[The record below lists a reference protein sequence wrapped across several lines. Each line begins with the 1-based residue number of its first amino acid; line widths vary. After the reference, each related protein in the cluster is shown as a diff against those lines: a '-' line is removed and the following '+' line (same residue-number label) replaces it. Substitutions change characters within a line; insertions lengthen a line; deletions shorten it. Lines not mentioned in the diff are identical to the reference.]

1 MIDDALQE
9 SLEEER
15 LEKYKAMGGVKQL
28 KTELEGLKERVAR
41 KPMEKAKV
49 CILFHCLH
57 T

>member
-9 SLEEER
+9 SLEEEK
-15 LEKYKAMGGVKQL
+15 LEKYKAMGGMKQL
-28 KTELEGLKERVAR
+28 KTELEGLKEWAAR
-41 KPMEKAKV
+41 KPVQKAKV